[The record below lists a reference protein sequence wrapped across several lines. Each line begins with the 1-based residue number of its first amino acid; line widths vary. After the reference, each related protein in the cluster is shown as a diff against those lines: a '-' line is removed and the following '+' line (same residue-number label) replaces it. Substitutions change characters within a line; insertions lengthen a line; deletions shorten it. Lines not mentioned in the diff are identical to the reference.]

1 MQKILDKYKANP
13 TAENLARLKAYANKH
28 PFAVCVMPMADQKFL
43 HTLLDWNVSG
53 KPQGLISGI
62 FHYFKKDKTMHA
74 HIIKVIKGEMLR
86 AQKDFAKYPSATNWH
101 KTTRSMLVYQQ
112 LIQLVNNPYLHDDL
126 ANLDHVPMGEWPE
139 RIVKLALNMTI
150 DEVLAWLT
158 LLNF

>member
-1 MQKILDKYKANP
+1 
-13 TAENLARLKAYANKH
+13 
-28 PFAVCVMPMADQKFL
+28 
-43 HTLLDWNVSG
+43 
-53 KPQGLISGI
+53 
-62 FHYFKKDKTMHA
+62 MHA

-150 DEVLAWLT
+150 DEVLA
-158 LLNF
+158 